1 MQAYTPPSSWYI
13 EDKVW
18 EYEKQTV
25 FARNWVVSFCDF
37 TSEDNFRSR
46 TCDNQQDSTLSF
58 RSLCWDLSQEANTC
72 DGFYSAGNWAHRK
85 AAE

>member
-25 FARNWVVSFCDF
+25 FARNWVVSFCDL
-37 TSEDNFRSR
+37 TSEDNF
-46 TCDNQQDSTLSF
+46 
-58 RSLCWDLSQEANTC
+58 
-72 DGFYSAGNWAHRK
+72 
-85 AAE
+85 